1 MFHSKSQKSKSKLK
15 MENKVV
21 DFNPEVSRAVFDKE
35 RRTDGCIENIPST
48 TLVEENEIANRC
60 SEFQSQNRFQKRELH
75 EHHIQRKRCRLVRRQ
90 DIIDALWNVY
100 EQEAFNRLNELINDS
115 SVVNEPIQRYAFD
128 AILSVDKIEIIK
140 LWREKCMFL
149 FPQVEQHQM
158 VPFHDRWIQSQF
170 KEEKNIEKM
179 QERLSVRAKAST
191 HWLSELVDELTVSPE
206 AQPSQDCSSEKEP
219 KALNE
224 LESTDS
230 QIQHEFN
237 FELVTEA
244 LNDLESAH
252 PEIFEELQFLE
263 ELRPD
268 EQTSFPNTT
277 VSEEFDTFAT
287 DEDSTDNT
295 LIQAMEEW
303 EEKQIEHAMETWDY
317 TYLLDDEVSK

>member
-1 MFHSKSQKSKSKLK
+1 MRGQV
-15 MENKVV
+15 N
-21 DFNPEVSRAVFDKE
+21 FNPEVQRAVFSKQ
-35 RRTDGCIENIPST
+35 RMT
-48 TLVEENEIANRC
+48 NRC
-60 SEFQSQNRFQKRELH
+60 LEHVPATSLVDEDEMASRRSEFQLANLAGKRALH
-75 EHHIQRKRCRLVRRQ
+75 EHHIKRKRCRLLRRQ
-90 DIIDALWNVY
+90 DIIDAFWNVY
-100 EQEAFNRLNELINDS
+100 EQEAFNRLNELINAL
-115 SVVNEPIQRYAFD
+115 SVANEPIHRYVFD
-128 AILSVDKIEIIK
+128 AIMSVNKNEIIK

-149 FPQVEQHQM
+149 FPQVEQLQM

-170 KEEKNIEKM
+170 KEEKNIAKI
-179 QERLSVRAKAST
+179 QERLCVRAKAST

-224 LESTDS
+224 LDSTDS

-303 EEKQIEHAMETWDY
+303 EEKQMEHAMETWDY
-317 TYLLDDEVSK
+317 TYLLDDVVSK

>member
-1 MFHSKSQKSKSKLK
+1 MTAGYKVNLKRKRTSQKCKKDC
-15 MENKVV
+15 V
-21 DFNPEVSRAVFDKE
+21 
-35 RRTDGCIENIPST
+35 C
-48 TLVEENEIANRC
+48 
-60 SEFQSQNRFQKRELH
+60 
-75 EHHIQRKRCRLVRRQ
+75 
-90 DIIDALWNVY
+90 
-100 EQEAFNRLNELINDS
+100 
-115 SVVNEPIQRYAFD
+115 
-128 AILSVDKIEIIK
+128 
-140 LWREKCMFL
+140 
-149 FPQVEQHQM
+149 
-158 VPFHDRWIQSQF
+158 
-170 KEEKNIEKM
+170 
-179 QERLSVRAKAST
+179 AKAST

-206 AQPSQDCSSEKEP
+206 AQPSKDCSSEKEP
-219 KALNE
+219 EALNE
-224 LESTDS
+224 LESTET
-230 QIQHEFN
+230 QLQHEFN